1 MRSNHALQTFFMRL
15 TLCAAIGGVLSACGQ
30 QSAESQSAAPQAR
43 AKATIST
50 EAESATESAVAQD
63 AAAGT
68 PQAARAAGTETVQAD
83 QLRSSVGTSSDAERQ
98 FVIHADLRAKVA
110 DVYRA
115 VLAIEEAVQAQGGF
129 VTSNSIETERSGP
142 QSTVK
147 TGQQQR
153 TVTEA
158 YDRRGHMTV
167 RVPANQTQAFLHNIT
182 QHLEF
187 LEHRQIHAQDV
198 QLALLRERLNISRNR
213 LLQQNLDDIA
223 ARPGT
228 QASQAL
234 SAIQAKDRAQYAQ
247 DEALL
252 AQKEWQ
258 DQVAFSTINLELYQ
272 NQIVRTSIEPDMEAI
287 LESARPGFAL
297 HLREALVEGF
307 EMFQSILLAL
317 AHLWPLLVT
326 AAAAVG
332 GWMVYRK
339 NRPRKADA
347 NAQHTESAS
356 TEKSGS
362 DQG

>member
-1 MRSNHALQTFFMRL
+1 M
-15 TLCAAIGGVLSACGQ
+15 
-30 QSAESQSAAPQAR
+30 
-43 AKATIST
+43 
-50 EAESATESAVAQD
+50 
-63 AAAGT
+63 
-68 PQAARAAGTETVQAD
+68 
-83 QLRSSVGTSSDAERQ
+83 
-98 FVIHADLRAKVA
+98 LRA
-110 DVYRA
+110 
-115 VLAIEEAVQAQGGF
+115 
-129 VTSNSIETERSGP
+129 
-142 QSTVK
+142 
-147 TGQQQR
+147 
-153 TVTEA
+153 
-158 YDRRGHMTV
+158 
-167 RVPANQTQAFLHNIT
+167 
-182 QHLEF
+182 
-187 LEHRQIHAQDV
+187 
-198 QLALLRERLNISRNR
+198 RLNISRNR
-213 LLQQNLDDIA
+213 SLQQKLDATA
-223 ARPGT
+223 ARQGT

-287 LESARPGFAL
+287 LESARPGFAQQ
-297 HLREALVEGF
+297 LREALVDGF
-307 EMFQSILLAL
+307 GMFQSILLAL

-326 AAAAVG
+326 AAASVG

>member
-1 MRSNHALQTFFMRL
+1 
-15 TLCAAIGGVLSACGQ
+15 
-30 QSAESQSAAPQAR
+30 
-43 AKATIST
+43 
-50 EAESATESAVAQD
+50 
-63 AAAGT
+63 
-68 PQAARAAGTETVQAD
+68 
-83 QLRSSVGTSSDAERQ
+83 
-98 FVIHADLRAKVA
+98 
-110 DVYRA
+110 
-115 VLAIEEAVQAQGGF
+115 
-129 VTSNSIETERSGP
+129 
-142 QSTVK
+142 
-147 TGQQQR
+147 
-153 TVTEA
+153 
-158 YDRRGHMTV
+158 MTV

-287 LESARPGFAL
+287 LESARPGFAQQ
-297 HLREALVEGF
+297 LREALVDGF
-307 EMFQSILLAL
+307 GMFQSILLAL